1 MKIKNHLKLIGIVL
15 LFSHCNKNA
24 EVNTDNNI
32 LSPKEIQHIE
42 NKQKFEETKVA
53 TTFFVRR
60 FIEEKEA
67 DRRYFLGE
75 TELFSS
81 QLIAEHYQKNNFS
94 TSWIPEYD
102 STFYVS
108 QMLSYIQGLSDHGFN
123 SEDYHLAVFQHF
135 TDSLEVN
142 PNKIFDAAFVS
153 QMDIML
159 TDVYFMI
166 AAHLYH
172 GKVDQEAVKDQW
184 GIQRNKNELPFLEI
198 LVNGIQNRSS
208 IEAIFEGYYPKKFG
222 YEILLNEVRK
232 IKTIVLEDQEKIQ
245 FEPKTTRLKLGDS
258 SNTVVAIK
266 KTLNQ
271 LAYLNHKD
279 SVYLNDATYDSILFL
294 AVKNFQKNYGYI
306 QNGGVNQ
313 RTLNFLN
320 LSIEEKLNKL
330 YVNMERMRWM
340 PEKIEKRYVLA
351 NIADNTLYMMNG
363 EDTAIKMKMI
373 VGREF
378 RETPIFYAQ
387 MKYLVFSPMWTV
399 PQGILRKDVLPSVRR
414 NPNYLSRKNMYVT
427 DLNGNVL
434 NPANVNWNNTGSYR
448 IRQRPGKNNALGLV
462 KFMFP
467 NKHNVYLHDTPDK
480 ELFERETHTFSS
492 GCIRLE
498 KPADLA
504 YELLKNRGGWT
515 REKIDENMNRGRET
529 MVFLEEEVGVYIF
542 YLTAFG
548 NGEVY
553 YRQDIYNLDNAVL
566 KALKKRKYH
575 KEEKSS

>member
-24 EVNTDNNI
+24 EVKKDNNI

-232 IKTIVLEDQEKIQ
+232 IKTIVLEAQEKIQ
-245 FEPKTTRLKLGDS
+245 FEPKTTRLK
-258 SNTVVAIK
+258 
-266 KTLNQ
+266 
-271 LAYLNHKD
+271 
-279 SVYLNDATYDSILFL
+279 
-294 AVKNFQKNYGYI
+294 
-306 QNGGVNQ
+306 
-313 RTLNFLN
+313 
-320 LSIEEKLNKL
+320 
-330 YVNMERMRWM
+330 
-340 PEKIEKRYVLA
+340 
-351 NIADNTLYMMNG
+351 
-363 EDTAIKMKMI
+363 
-373 VGREF
+373 
-378 RETPIFYAQ
+378 
-387 MKYLVFSPMWTV
+387 
-399 PQGILRKDVLPSVRR
+399 
-414 NPNYLSRKNMYVT
+414 
-427 DLNGNVL
+427 
-434 NPANVNWNNTGSYR
+434 
-448 IRQRPGKNNALGLV
+448 
-462 KFMFP
+462 
-467 NKHNVYLHDTPDK
+467 
-480 ELFERETHTFSS
+480 
-492 GCIRLE
+492 
-498 KPADLA
+498 
-504 YELLKNRGGWT
+504 
-515 REKIDENMNRGRET
+515 
-529 MVFLEEEVGVYIF
+529 
-542 YLTAFG
+542 
-548 NGEVY
+548 
-553 YRQDIYNLDNAVL
+553 
-566 KALKKRKYH
+566 
-575 KEEKSS
+575 